1 MIKSQTT
8 IKGIRTDLERMIPF
22 LIESK
27 VSFLFNSENVEII
40 AECGTT
46 LVEAIRDRIC
56 ANITLEHAFKNKSIT
71 QLS

>member
-1 MIKSQTT
+1 MILSQSTVR
-8 IKGIRTDLERMIPF
+8 GLRTDLERMIPF

-27 VSFLFNSENVEII
+27 TSFLFNSENVEII

-46 LVEAIRDRIC
+46 LIEAIRDRIC
-56 ANITLEHAFKNKSIT
+56 AEITIEHTFKNRSLT